1 MACVAWC
8 DAADI
13 LVDGSPG
20 GAAFMK
26 GAHKARGCRPGRAD
40 LLVLEAGAD
49 GSHGLAVELNIG
61 GNGLQCSQVAWLARA
76 RLKGWRTEVVR
87 ARSTNSVRTKV
98 VRACDPVDIKHL
110 LILYGRK
117 DAPCA
122 DHSTTALRS
131 RCDRPMAYA
140 SGVCVWHMRG
150 CACGSSRRRSRAA
163 ARRAA
168 ARRAAARRA
177 AARRT
182 AARRTAARGAPSLVA
197 PPLVAP
203 PLSRRALL
211 SPLAPSPCLPRRPPP
226 SSCCCTNPAHGLN
239 NHWASAMGE

>member
-1 MACVAWC
+1 MARTASPWSSRS
-8 DAADI
+8 AATACSHRR
-13 LVDGSPG
+13 LHGL
-20 GAAFMK
+20 
-26 GAHKARGCRPGRAD
+26 HARGSR
-40 LLVLEAGAD
+40 AGARRWCARL
-49 GSHGLAVELNIG
+49 STKICKVVCVHIG
-61 GNGLQCSQVAWLARA
+61 GS
-76 RLKGWRTEVVR
+76 
-87 ARSTNSVRTKV
+87 
-98 VRACDPVDIKHL
+98 ACDPVDLKHL

-122 DHSTTALRS
+122 DHSKTALRS
-131 RCDRPMAYA
+131 RCDRPY
-140 SGVCVWHMRG
+140 GVCVRRMRM
-150 CACGSSRRRSRAA
+150 AHARMRMRLVAPPFRRSL
-163 ARRAA
+163 AA

-211 SPLAPSPCLPRRPPP
+211 SPLAPSPCVPRRPPP
-226 SSCCCTNPAHGLN
+226 SSCCCTNPAHGLK

>member
-1 MACVAWC
+1 MARTASPWSSRS
-8 DAADI
+8 AATAC
-13 LVDGSPG
+13 S
-20 GAAFMK
+20 
-26 GAHKARGCRPGRAD
+26 HRR
-40 LLVLEAGAD
+40 
-49 GSHGLAVELNIG
+49 SHGLHAHGSRALGAHGGGAHARRDRCKVVCVHIG
-61 GNGLQCSQVAWLARA
+61 GS
-76 RLKGWRTEVVR
+76 
-87 ARSTNSVRTKV
+87 
-98 VRACDPVDIKHL
+98 ACDPVDLKHL

-131 RCDRPMAYA
+131 RCDRPY
-140 SGVCVWHMRG
+140 GVCVRRMRM
-150 CACGSSRRRSRAA
+150 AHARMRMRLVAPPLRRS
-163 ARRAA
+163 RAA

-182 AARRTAARGAPSLVA
+182 AARHTAARGAPSLVA

-226 SSCCCTNPAHGLN
+226 SSCCCTNPAHGLK